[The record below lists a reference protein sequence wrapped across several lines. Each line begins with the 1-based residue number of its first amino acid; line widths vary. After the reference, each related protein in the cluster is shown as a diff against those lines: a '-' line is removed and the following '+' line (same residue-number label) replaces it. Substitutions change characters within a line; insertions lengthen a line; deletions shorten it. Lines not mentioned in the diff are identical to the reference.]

1 MSDKKT
7 HWPFGSFFLKLSD
20 EKNGTHEY
28 ENYLKECEEEKQ
40 LPEEELEF
48 HCSKD
53 PKKMT
58 MQESLEEVDRFLCW
72 NKMTPEERRAELEA
86 QKAAAR
92 ATEQATGDMSCA
104 MEPESAPDTPQGAVL
119 DEAVDAP
126 PDVDSVPGDVSGD
139 APESAADTVSDNVP
153 DATEGYV
160 PDTAEGDV
168 PERAGNTAPD
178 SVQDDDLDTIRET
191 APDAAKG
198 NAPDAIGALTAQEKE
213 AVDATAQGVIAP
225 EATVAE
231 TLMQQGAEP
240 TRQAA
245 ELEAEAEGTSSSQT
259 PETTALQEMCCAVQE
274 TEEVPE
280 VEVVPAEAI
289 VPLGRTG
296 ENTPAEKERWAY
308 ASELIGDAFQHWGN
322 GRVLLDMGTGR
333 GKNEFII
340 KKLVSWLVDEMLKNT
355 TIGRVLCLCPLNTLY
370 DEMLQR
376 RTEAAIAEVDGEPM
390 EIAMINDAFYK
401 NMLEVRTYQNIE
413 TKYRNDPAS
422 LKKYLEDFKYI
433 VADECHYFTDFS
445 SYGMNTYLSLE
456 VLQKAEADHVVIYMS
471 ATGKETY
478 KLLEET
484 SKTPEDRIY
493 KLPQD
498 YQHIKQ
504 KYFYSRENL
513 VRMLKS
519 LPEDE
524 KAVIFVS
531 SGEDLL
537 KMREI
542 FGDTAAY
549 YCSENNPKYGKMFNK
564 LTDCIKD
571 RELQKRYLFTTKAFG
586 IGTEIKD
593 RTVKHLYIDQWK
605 PTDII
610 QSTGRKRPLDVDDTC
625 TVYFR
630 DYDADWYYG
639 DLKKFKAI
647 VIEELKPAVAYLAG
661 AEAFEVFRNSGTPD
675 SINNKIRKCKIME
688 FDDAKGEYRVNP
700 LGVRQLKRELELLN
714 EMLETS
720 YKKVFAKYAPVLAE
734 ETVPYCFDSV
744 VDWINAHLNQ
754 PMLKEEMYES
764 IMALKMFKEY
774 KGRPMGQD
782 ALNHKLQI
790 YGVKII
796 SDKIRKRGEYYQ
808 KTFWELTR
816 I

>member
-1 MSDKKT
+1 MSDVKT
-7 HWPFGSFFLKLSD
+7 HWPFGGFFLKLSD

-28 ENYLKECEEEKQ
+28 EDYLKECEGEKQ
-40 LPEEELEF
+40 VPEEELEF
-48 HCSKD
+48 HYSKD

-58 MQESLEEVDRFLCW
+58 MQESLDEMGRFLRW

-86 QKAAAR
+86 QKAATR
-92 ATEQATGDMSCA
+92 ATEQAAGDIHCA
-104 MEPESAPDTPQGAVL
+104 MEPESAPDIQQGTVL
-119 DEAVDAP
+119 DEALDNP
-126 PDVDSVPGDVSGD
+126 PGVDSVLDDVSGD
-139 APESAADTVSDNVP
+139 APERVM
-153 DATEGYV
+153 
-160 PDTAEGDV
+160 
-168 PERAGNTAPD
+168 NTAPD
-178 SVQDDDLDTIRET
+178 SVPDDG
-191 APDAAKG
+191 PDITEEAVPEAAEG
-198 NAPDAIGALTAQEKE
+198 NVPDEIGALTAL
-213 AVDATAQGVIAP
+213 
-225 EATVAE
+225 E
-231 TLMQQGAEP
+231 TLMQQEVET

-245 ELEAEAEGTSSSQT
+245 EEA
-259 PETTALQEMCCAVQE
+259 P
-274 TEEVPE
+274 
-280 VEVVPAEAI
+280 EVVPAEAI
-289 VPLGRTG
+289 VPLGQIG
-296 ENTPAEKERWAY
+296 GDAPAEKEQWAY
-308 ASELIGDAFQHWGN
+308 ASGLIGDAFQHWEN

-340 KKLVSWLVDEMLKNT
+340 KRLVSWRIDEMLTNMI
-355 TIGRVLCLCPLNTLY
+355 IGRVLCLCPLKTLHA
-370 DEMLQR
+370 EMLQR
-376 RTEAAIAEVDGEPM
+376 RMEAANAESDGEPT
-390 EIAMINDAFYK
+390 EIAMTYDALYEF
-401 NMLEVRTYQNIE
+401 MLEVQTYQHIE

-422 LKKYLEDFKYI
+422 LEKYLARFKYI

-445 SYGMNTYLSLE
+445 SYGINTYLSLE

-471 ATGKETY
+471 ATGEETY

-484 SKTPEDRIY
+484 AKTPEDRIY
-493 KLPQD
+493 QLPQD
-498 YQHIKQ
+498 YRHIKQ

-513 VRMLKS
+513 VMMLKS

-537 KMREI
+537 KMKET

-549 YCSENNPKYGKMFNK
+549 YCSDNNPKYGKKFNE
-564 LTDCIKD
+564 LTECIKD
-571 RELQKRYLFTTKAFG
+571 RELQKRFLFTTKAFG

-610 QSTGRKRPLDVDDTC
+610 QSAGRKRPLDADDTC

-647 VIEELKPAVAYLAG
+647 VTEELKPAVAYLAG

-720 YKKVFAKYAPVLAE
+720 YKQVFAKYAPVLAE
-734 ETVPYCFDSV
+734 ETAPYCFDSEYLASSISKHSRRKISHKHLFLLFFCV
-744 VDWINAHLNQ
+744 YLCTCSIYTEYNFRRKLYQIRINSQNV
-754 PMLKEEMYES
+754 
-764 IMALKMFKEY
+764 F
-774 KGRPMGQD
+774 
-782 ALNHKLQI
+782 
-790 YGVKII
+790 
-796 SDKIRKRGEYYQ
+796 
-808 KTFWELTR
+808 
-816 I
+816 

>member
-7 HWPFGSFFLKLSD
+7 HWPFGGFFLKLSG

-28 ENYLKECEEEKQ
+28 EDYLKEREGEEQ
-40 LPEEELEF
+40 LPDEELEF

-58 MQESLEEVDRFLCW
+58 MQESQEEIGKFLRW
-72 NKMTPEERRAELEA
+72 NKMTPEA
-86 QKAAAR
+86 QKAATCD
-92 ATEQATGDMSCA
+92 TEQAAGDMPCA
-104 MEPESAPDTPQGAVL
+104 IEPESAPDTPQGAVL

-126 PDVDSVPGDVSGD
+126 SGVDSVPGDVSGD
-139 APESAADTVSDNVP
+139 APESAADTVLDNVP

-160 PDTAEGDV
+160 PD
-168 PERAGNTAPD
+168 
-178 SVQDDDLDTIRET
+178 
-191 APDAAKG
+191 
-198 NAPDAIGALTAQEKE
+198 AIGALKAPEKE
-213 AVDATAQGVIAP
+213 AVNATAQGVIAP
-225 EATVAE
+225 ETTTAE

-245 ELEAEAEGTSSSQT
+245 EPEAEAEGISSLQT
-259 PETTALQEMCCAVQE
+259 PKQPIELQEKGCTGQE
-274 TEEVPE
+274 AEEVPE
-280 VEVVPAEAI
+280 VEVVPAEVI
-289 VPLGRTG
+289 VPLVQIGG
-296 ENTPAEKERWAY
+296 NAPAEKERWAY
-308 ASELIGDAFQHWGN
+308 ASELIGDAFQHWEN

-340 KKLVSWLVDEMLKNT
+340 KKLVSWRVDEMLKKT
-355 TIGRVLCLCPLNTLY
+355 TIGRVLCLCPLNTLHA
-370 DEMLQR
+370 EMLQR

-390 EIAMINDAFYK
+390 EIAMTNDAFYE

-422 LKKYLEDFKYI
+422 LKKYLTGFKYI

-445 SYGMNTYLSLE
+445 SYEMNTYLSLE

-471 ATGKETY
+471 ATGEETY

-513 VRMLKS
+513 VMMLKC

-531 SGEDLL
+531 SGGDLL
-537 KMREI
+537 KMKEI

-564 LTDCIKD
+564 LTECVKD

-647 VIEELKPAVAYLAG
+647 VIEELRPAVAYLAG
-661 AEAFEVFRNSGTPD
+661 AEAFEVFRNSGKPD

-720 YKKVFAKYAPVLAE
+720 YKQVFAKYAPVLAE
-734 ETVPYCFDSV
+734 ETVPYRFDSV

-754 PMLKEEMYES
+754 PMLKEDMYES
-764 IMALKMFKEY
+764 IRALKVFKEY

-782 ALNHKLQI
+782 ALNRKLQI

-796 SDKIRKRGEYYQ
+796 TVREFKRNENRNKTLWKLIR
-808 KTFWELTR
+808 

>member
-7 HWPFGSFFLKLSD
+7 RWPFGGFFLKLSG

-28 ENYLKECEEEKQ
+28 EDYLKEREGEEQ

-58 MQESLEEVDRFLCW
+58 MQESLEEVDKFLHW

-86 QKAAAR
+86 QKAATR
-92 ATEQATGDMSCA
+92 ATEQAAGDMPCA
-104 MEPESAPDTPQGAVL
+104 IEPESAPDTPRDDVL

-126 PDVDSVPGDVSGD
+126 PGVDSVPGDLSGN
-139 APESAADTVSDNVP
+139 APESTANTVPDNVP

-160 PDTAEGDV
+160 P
-168 PERAGNTAPD
+168 ERVRDTAPD
-178 SVQDDDLDTIRET
+178 SVQDDSIDTIRET
-191 APDAAKG
+191 APDAAEG
-198 NAPDAIGALTAQEKE
+198 NAPDAIEALTAQEKE

-225 EATVAE
+225 EVTATE
-231 TLMQQGAEP
+231 TLIQQGAKP
-240 TRQAA
+240 TRQ
-245 ELEAEAEGTSSSQT
+245 ETEAEGTSSPQT
-259 PETTALQEMCCAVQE
+259 PKPAELQEKCCAVQE
-274 TEEVPE
+274 AEEAPE

-289 VPLGRTG
+289 VPLGQIG
-296 ENTPAEKERWAY
+296 ENTPAEKEQWVY

-340 KKLVSWLVDEMLKNT
+340 KRLVSWRVDEILKNT

-370 DEMLQR
+370 DEMLHR
-376 RTEAAIAEVDGEPM
+376 RTEAAIAEADGEPT
-390 EIAMINDAFYK
+390 EIAMTYDAFYE
-401 NMLEVRTYQNIE
+401 NMLEVQTYQYIE

-422 LKKYLEDFKYI
+422 LKKYLAGFKYI

-471 ATGKETY
+471 ATGEESY

-484 SKTPEDRIY
+484 AKTPEDRIY
-493 KLPQD
+493 KLPQN

-513 VRMLKS
+513 VMMLKS

-564 LTDCIKD
+564 LTECVKD

-610 QSTGRKRPLDVDDTC
+610 QSTGRKRPLDVDDPC

-661 AEAFEVFRNSGTPD
+661 AEAFEGFRNSGTPD

-720 YKKVFAKYAPVLAE
+720 YKQVFAKYVPVLAE

-764 IMALKMFKEY
+764 IMALKVFKEY

-782 ALNHKLQI
+782 ALNRKLQI
-790 YGVKII
+790 YGVEII

>member
-1 MSDKKT
+1 MGMDRKRPCSDCRA
-7 HWPFGSFFLKLSD
+7 
-20 EKNGTHEY
+20 GTD
-28 ENYLKECEEEKQ
+28 K
-40 LPEEELEF
+40 
-48 HCSKD
+48 
-53 PKKMT
+53 
-58 MQESLEEVDRFLCW
+58 
-72 NKMTPEERRAELEA
+72 RAE
-86 QKAAAR
+86 
-92 ATEQATGDMSCA
+92 
-104 MEPESAPDTPQGAVL
+104 P
-119 DEAVDAP
+119 
-126 PDVDSVPGDVSGD
+126 
-139 APESAADTVSDNVP
+139 
-153 DATEGYV
+153 
-160 PDTAEGDV
+160 
-168 PERAGNTAPD
+168 
-178 SVQDDDLDTIRET
+178 
-191 APDAAKG
+191 
-198 NAPDAIGALTAQEKE
+198 
-213 AVDATAQGVIAP
+213 
-225 EATVAE
+225 
-231 TLMQQGAEP
+231 EP
-240 TRQAA
+240 TRQSA
-245 ELEAEAEGTSSSQT
+245 EPEAEAEGISSLQT
-259 PETTALQEMCCAVQE
+259 PKQPIELQEKGCTGQE
-274 TEEVPE
+274 AEEVPE

-289 VPLGRTG
+289 VPLGQT
-296 ENTPAEKERWAY
+296 EEDAPAEKERWAY

-340 KKLVSWLVDEMLKNT
+340 KKLVSWRVDEMLKKT
-355 TIGRVLCLCPLNTLY
+355 TIGRVLCLCPLNTLHA
-370 DEMLQR
+370 EMLQR
-376 RTEAAIAEVDGEPM
+376 RTEAAIAEVDGEPT
-390 EIAMINDAFYK
+390 EIAMTNDAFYE

-422 LKKYLEDFKYI
+422 LKKYLTGFKYI

-471 ATGKETY
+471 ATGEETY

-513 VRMLKS
+513 VMMLKC

-531 SGEDLL
+531 SGGDLL
-537 KMREI
+537 KMKEI

-564 LTDCIKD
+564 LTECVKD

-647 VIEELKPAVAYLAG
+647 VIEELRPAVAYLAG
-661 AEAFEVFRNSGTPD
+661 AEAFEVFRNSGKPD

-720 YKKVFAKYAPVLAE
+720 YKQVFAKYAPVLAE
-734 ETVPYCFDSV
+734 ETVPYRFDSV

-754 PMLKEEMYES
+754 PMLKEDMYES
-764 IMALKMFKEY
+764 IRALKVFKEY

-782 ALNHKLQI
+782 ALNRKLQI

-796 SDKIRKRGEYYQ
+796 TVREFKRNENRNKTLWKLIR
-808 KTFWELTR
+808 

>member
-1 MSDKKT
+1 MKT
-7 HWPFGSFFLKLSD
+7 HWPFGGFFLKLSD
-20 EKNGTHEY
+20 EKNGTYEY
-28 ENYLKECEEEKQ
+28 EDYLKECEEEKQ

-58 MQESLEEVDRFLCW
+58 MQESQEEIGKFLRW

-86 QKAAAR
+86 QKAATCD
-92 ATEQATGDMSCA
+92 TEQAAGDMPCVI
-104 MEPESAPDTPQGAVL
+104 EPESAPDTPQGAVL

-126 PDVDSVPGDVSGD
+126 PGVDSVPGDVSGD
-139 APESAADTVSDNVP
+139 APESAADTVLDNVP

-160 PDTAEGDV
+160 PD
-168 PERAGNTAPD
+168 
-178 SVQDDDLDTIRET
+178 
-191 APDAAKG
+191 
-198 NAPDAIGALTAQEKE
+198 AIGALKAPEKE
-213 AVDATAQGVIAP
+213 AVNATAQGVIAP
-225 EATVAE
+225 ETTTAE

-245 ELEAEAEGTSSSQT
+245 EPESEAEGISSPQT
-259 PETTALQEMCCAVQE
+259 PEPTELQEGCCAVQGA
-274 TEEVPE
+274 EEAPE

-289 VPLGRTG
+289 VPLVKIGG
-296 ENTPAEKERWAY
+296 DAPAEKERWAY

-333 GKNEFII
+333 GKNGFII
-340 KKLVSWLVDEMLKNT
+340 KKLVSWLVDEMLKKMA
-355 TIGRVLCLCPLNTLY
+355 IVGRVLYLCPLNTLHA
-370 DEMLQR
+370 EMLQR
-376 RTEAAIAEVDGEPM
+376 RTEAAIAEVDGEPA
-390 EIAMINDAFYK
+390 EIAMTCDAFYE

-422 LKKYLEDFKYI
+422 LKKYLAGFKYI

-471 ATGKETY
+471 ATGEETY

-513 VRMLKS
+513 VMMLKS

-537 KMREI
+537 KMKEI

-610 QSTGRKRPLDVDDTC
+610 QSTGRKRSLDVDDTC

-720 YKKVFAKYAPVLAE
+720 YKQVFTKYAPVLAE

-764 IMALKMFKEY
+764 IMALKVFKEY

-782 ALNHKLQI
+782 ALNCKLQI

-796 SDKIRKRGEYYQ
+796 SDKMRKRGEYYQ
-808 KTFWELTR
+808 KTFWKLTR

>member
-1 MSDKKT
+1 MKT
-7 HWPFGSFFLKLSD
+7 HWPFGGFFLKLFD
-20 EKNGTHEY
+20 EKNGTHGY
-28 ENYLKECEEEKQ
+28 EDYLKEREGEEQ

-58 MQESLEEVDRFLCW
+58 MQESMEEMDRFLRW
-72 NKMTPEERRAELEA
+72 NKMTPEERRAEREVQKEA
-86 QKAAAR
+86 TR
-92 ATEQATGDMSCA
+92 ATEQAAGDMPCA
-104 MEPESAPDTPQGAVL
+104 MEPESAPDTPQDAVL
-119 DEAVDAP
+119 DEALDTP
-126 PDVDSVPGDVSGD
+126 PGDVSGD
-139 APESAADTVSDNVP
+139 APESAADTVPDNVP

-160 PDTAEGDV
+160 PERVRDTV
-168 PERAGNTAPD
+168 PD
-178 SVQDDDLDTIRET
+178 SEQDDDLDTIG
-191 APDAAKG
+191 DAVPEAAEG
-198 NAPDAIGALTAQEKE
+198 NAPDAIGALTAPEKE
-213 AVDATAQGVIAP
+213 AVDATAQGVIAL
-225 EATVAE
+225 ETTAAE
-231 TLMQQGAEP
+231 TLMQQGVEP
-240 TRQAA
+240 TRQ
-245 ELEAEAEGTSSSQT
+245 EAEAEGTSSPQT
-259 PETTALQEMCCAVQE
+259 PEPAEPQEGCCTGQE
-274 TEEVPE
+274 AEEVPE

-289 VPLGRTG
+289 VPLVQIR
-296 ENTPAEKERWAY
+296 EDAPAEKERWAY

-340 KKLVSWLVDEMLKNT
+340 KRLVSWRVDEMLKNT

-370 DEMLQR
+370 DEMLHR
-376 RTEAAIAEVDGEPM
+376 RTEAAIAEADGEPT
-390 EIAMINDAFYK
+390 EIAMTYDAFYE
-401 NMLEVRTYQNIE
+401 NMLELRTYQNIE

-422 LKKYLEDFKYI
+422 LKKYLAGFKYI

-456 VLQKAEADHVVIYMS
+456 VLQKAEVDHVVIYMS
-471 ATGKETY
+471 ATGEETY

-484 SKTPEDRIY
+484 AKTPEDRIY
-493 KLPQD
+493 KLPQN

-513 VRMLKS
+513 VMMLKS

-537 KMREI
+537 KMKGI

-564 LTDCIKD
+564 LTDCVKD

-610 QSTGRKRPLDVDDTC
+610 QSTGRKRPLDIDDTC

-639 DLKKFKAI
+639 DLKKFKVI

-661 AEAFEVFRNSGTPD
+661 AKAFEAFRNSGKPD

-714 EMLETS
+714 EMLKTS
-720 YKKVFAKYAPVLAE
+720 YKKVFAKYAPVLAK

-754 PMLKEEMYES
+754 QMLKEEMYES
-764 IMALKMFKEY
+764 IMALKVFKEY

-782 ALNHKLQI
+782 ALNRKLQI
-790 YGVKII
+790 YGVEII
-796 SDKIRKRGEYYQ
+796 TVREFKRNENRN
-808 KTFWELTR
+808 KTFWKMIR

>member
-1 MSDKKT
+1 MKT
-7 HWPFGSFFLKLSD
+7 KMPFDGFYLKLLD
-20 EKNGTHEY
+20 EQNGTHEY
-28 ENYLKECEEEKQ
+28 EEYLRNCKENPLTEEEQ
-40 LPEEELEF
+40 WEW
-48 HCSKD
+48 
-53 PKKMT
+53 T
-58 MQESLEEVDRFLCW
+58 ESARAAI
-72 NKMTPEERRAELEA
+72 AELERINA
-86 QKAAAR
+86 
-92 ATEQATGDMSCA
+92 
-104 MEPESAPDTPQGAVL
+104 EP
-119 DEAVDAP
+119 
-126 PDVDSVPGDVSGD
+126 
-139 APESAADTVSDNVP
+139 
-153 DATEGYV
+153 
-160 PDTAEGDV
+160 
-168 PERAGNTAPD
+168 
-178 SVQDDDLDTIRET
+178 
-191 APDAAKG
+191 
-198 NAPDAIGALTAQEKE
+198 
-213 AVDATAQGVIAP
+213 
-225 EATVAE
+225 
-231 TLMQQGAEP
+231 EP
-240 TRQAA
+240 TRQSA
-245 ELEAEAEGTSSSQT
+245 EPEAEAEGISSLQT
-259 PETTALQEMCCAVQE
+259 PKQPIELQEKGCTGQE
-274 TEEVPE
+274 AEEVPE
-280 VEVVPAEAI
+280 VEVVPAEVI
-289 VPLGRTG
+289 VPLVQIGG
-296 ENTPAEKERWAY
+296 NAPAEKERWAY
-308 ASELIGDAFQHWGN
+308 ASELIGDAFQHWEN

-340 KKLVSWLVDEMLKNT
+340 KKLVSWRVDEMLKKT
-355 TIGRVLCLCPLNTLY
+355 TIGRVLCLCPLNTLHA
-370 DEMLQR
+370 EMLQR

-390 EIAMINDAFYK
+390 EIAMTNDAFYE

-422 LKKYLEDFKYI
+422 LKKYLTGFKYI

-456 VLQKAEADHVVIYMS
+456 VLKKAEADHVVIYMS
-471 ATGKETY
+471 ATGEETY

-513 VRMLKS
+513 VMMLKC

-537 KMREI
+537 KMKEI
-542 FGDTAAY
+542 FGNTAAY

-564 LTDCIKD
+564 LTECVKD

-647 VIEELKPAVAYLAG
+647 VKGELKPAVAYLAG

-720 YKKVFAKYAPVLAE
+720 YKQVFAKYAPVLAE
-734 ETVPYCFDSV
+734 KTVPYCFDSV

-754 PMLKEEMYES
+754 PMLKEDMYES
-764 IMALKMFKEY
+764 IMALKVFKEY

-782 ALNHKLQI
+782 ALNRKLQI

-796 SDKIRKRGEYYQ
+796 TVREFKRNENRNKTLWKLIR
-808 KTFWELTR
+808 

>member
-1 MSDKKT
+1 MKT
-7 HWPFGSFFLKLSD
+7 HWPFGGFFLKLSD
-20 EKNGTHEY
+20 KKNGTHEY
-28 ENYLKECEEEKQ
+28 EDYLKECEEEKQ

-58 MQESLEEVDRFLCW
+58 MQESQEEIGKFLRW

-86 QKAAAR
+86 QKAATCD
-92 ATEQATGDMSCA
+92 TEQAAGDMPCA
-104 MEPESAPDTPQGAVL
+104 IEPESAPDTPQGAVL

-126 PDVDSVPGDVSGD
+126 PGVDSVPGDVSGD
-139 APESAADTVSDNVP
+139 APESAADTVLDNVP

-160 PDTAEGDV
+160 PD
-168 PERAGNTAPD
+168 
-178 SVQDDDLDTIRET
+178 
-191 APDAAKG
+191 
-198 NAPDAIGALTAQEKE
+198 AIGALKAPEKE
-213 AVDATAQGVIAP
+213 AVNATAQGVIAP
-225 EATVAE
+225 EATTAE

-245 ELEAEAEGTSSSQT
+245 EPEAEAEGISSPQK
-259 PETTALQEMCCAVQE
+259 PEPTELQEMCCTVQE
-274 TEEVPE
+274 AEEVPE

-289 VPLGRTG
+289 VPLVQIGG
-296 ENTPAEKERWAY
+296 DAPAEKERWAY

-340 KKLVSWLVDEMLKNT
+340 KKLVSWRVDEMLKKT
-355 TIGRVLCLCPLNTLY
+355 TIGRVLCLCPLNTLHA
-370 DEMLQR
+370 EMLQR

-390 EIAMINDAFYK
+390 EIAMTNDAFYE

-422 LKKYLEDFKYI
+422 LKKYLTGFKYI

-445 SYGMNTYLSLE
+445 SYGINTYLSLE

-471 ATGKETY
+471 ATGEETY

-513 VRMLKS
+513 VMMLKS
-519 LPEDE
+519 LQEDE

-537 KMREI
+537 KMKEI

-610 QSTGRKRPLDVDDTC
+610 QSTGRKRSLDVDDTC

-720 YKKVFAKYAPVLAE
+720 YKQVFTKYAPVLAE

-764 IMALKMFKEY
+764 IMALKVFKEY

-782 ALNHKLQI
+782 ALNCKLQI

-796 SDKIRKRGEYYQ
+796 SDKMRKRGEYYQ
-808 KTFWELTR
+808 KTFWKLTR

>member
-1 MSDKKT
+1 MKT
-7 HWPFGSFFLKLSD
+7 AIEKPVTPGGVFDHLMVPQGD
-20 EKNGTHEY
+20 E
-28 ENYLKECEEEKQ
+28 
-40 LPEEELEF
+40 PEF
-48 HCSKD
+48 HPSKD
-53 PKKMT
+53 PKTMT
-58 MQESLEEVDRFLCW
+58 VQESLEEVDRFLCW
-72 NKMTPEERRAELEA
+72 NRMTPEEKRAEQEA
-86 QKAAAR
+86 QRAASH
-92 ATEQATGDMSCA
+92 ATEHAAGDIPCTMR
-104 MEPESAPDTPQGAVL
+104 PERVPDTPQDTVWEDLTDAPQDVVRADVL
-119 DEAVDAP
+119 DTSMGGMLEAVP
-126 PDVDSVPGDVSGD
+126 SNG
-139 APESAADTVSDNVP
+139 APERAADTMPDDVP
-153 DATEGYV
+153 DATEGNVPGREADTV
-160 PDTAEGDV
+160 PDG
-168 PERAGNTAPD
+168 PP
-178 SVQDDDLDTIRET
+178 DDLPDTVEGNM
-191 APDAAKG
+191 PDAV
-198 NAPDAIGALTAQEKE
+198 GALTAQEKAGNE
-213 AVDATAQGVIAP
+213 TIQG
-225 EATVAE
+225 
-231 TLMQQGAEP
+231 
-240 TRQAA
+240 
-245 ELEAEAEGTSSSQT
+245 
-259 PETTALQEMCCAVQE
+259 
-274 TEEVPE
+274 VPE
-280 VEVVPAEAI
+280 VEGAAPEAI
-289 VPLGRTG
+289 VPLGQIG
-296 ENTPAEKERWAY
+296 VDVPAEKERWAY

-322 GRVLLDMGTGR
+322 ERVLLDMGTGR

-422 LKKYLEDFKYI
+422 LKKYLAEFKYI

-471 ATGKETY
+471 ATGEETY

-537 KMREI
+537 KMKEI

-564 LTDCIKD
+564 LTECVKD

-639 DLKKFKAI
+639 DLKKFMAI
-647 VIEELKPAVAYLAG
+647 VTEELKPAVAYLAG
-661 AEAFEVFRNSGTPD
+661 AEAFEAFRNSGTPD

-720 YKKVFAKYAPVLAE
+720 YKQVFAKYAPVLAE

-764 IMALKMFKEY
+764 IMALKVFKEY

-782 ALNHKLQI
+782 VLNRKLQI

-796 SDKIRKRGEYYQ
+796 TVREFKRNENRN
-808 KTFWELTR
+808 KTFWKMIR

>member
-1 MSDKKT
+1 MKT
-7 HWPFGSFFLKLSD
+7 KLPFDGFYLKLLD
-20 EKNGTHEY
+20 EQNGTHEY
-28 ENYLKECEEEKQ
+28 EEYLRNCKEKPLTEEEQ
-40 LPEEELEF
+40 WEW
-48 HCSKD
+48 
-53 PKKMT
+53 T
-58 MQESLEEVDRFLCW
+58 ESARAAI
-72 NKMTPEERRAELEA
+72 AELERINA
-86 QKAAAR
+86 
-92 ATEQATGDMSCA
+92 
-104 MEPESAPDTPQGAVL
+104 EP
-119 DEAVDAP
+119 
-126 PDVDSVPGDVSGD
+126 
-139 APESAADTVSDNVP
+139 
-153 DATEGYV
+153 
-160 PDTAEGDV
+160 
-168 PERAGNTAPD
+168 
-178 SVQDDDLDTIRET
+178 
-191 APDAAKG
+191 
-198 NAPDAIGALTAQEKE
+198 
-213 AVDATAQGVIAP
+213 
-225 EATVAE
+225 
-231 TLMQQGAEP
+231 EP
-240 TRQAA
+240 TRQSA
-245 ELEAEAEGTSSSQT
+245 EPEAEAEGISSLQT
-259 PETTALQEMCCAVQE
+259 PKQPIELQEKGCTGQE
-274 TEEVPE
+274 AEEVPE

-289 VPLGRTG
+289 VPLGQT
-296 ENTPAEKERWAY
+296 EEDAPAEKERWAY

-340 KKLVSWLVDEMLKNT
+340 KKLVSWRVDEMLKKT
-355 TIGRVLCLCPLNTLY
+355 TIGRVLCLCPLNTLHA
-370 DEMLQR
+370 EMLQR
-376 RTEAAIAEVDGEPM
+376 RTEAAIAEVDGEPT
-390 EIAMINDAFYK
+390 EIAMTNDAFYE

-422 LKKYLEDFKYI
+422 LKKYLTGFKYI

-471 ATGKETY
+471 ATGEETY

-513 VRMLKS
+513 VMMLKC

-531 SGEDLL
+531 SGGDLL
-537 KMREI
+537 KMKEI

-564 LTDCIKD
+564 LTECVKD

-647 VIEELKPAVAYLAG
+647 VIEELRPAVAYLAG
-661 AEAFEVFRNSGTPD
+661 AEAFEVFRNSGKPD

-720 YKKVFAKYAPVLAE
+720 YKQVFAKYAPALAE
-734 ETVPYCFDSV
+734 ETVPYRFDSV

-754 PMLKEEMYES
+754 PMLKEDMYES
-764 IMALKMFKEY
+764 IRALKVFKEY

-782 ALNHKLQI
+782 ALNRKLQI

-796 SDKIRKRGEYYQ
+796 TVREFKRNENRNKTLWKLIR
-808 KTFWELTR
+808 

>member
-1 MSDKKT
+1 MSDEKT
-7 HWPFGSFFLKLSD
+7 RWPFGGFFLKLSD
-20 EKNGTHEY
+20 EQNGTHEY
-28 ENYLKECEEEKQ
+28 EDYLKECEGEKQ
-40 LPEEELEF
+40 MPEEELEF
-48 HCSKD
+48 HYSKD

-58 MQESLEEVDRFLCW
+58 MQESLDEMGRFLRW
-72 NKMTPEERRAELEA
+72 NRMSPEERRAELEA
-86 QKAAAR
+86 QKAATR
-92 ATEQATGDMSCA
+92 ATEQAARDMPCT
-104 MEPESAPDTPQGAVL
+104 MEPESAPDIPQGTVL
-119 DEAVDAP
+119 DEVLDNP
-126 PDVDSVPGDVSGD
+126 PGVDSVLDGVSGD
-139 APESAADTVSDNVP
+139 APEKAMD
-153 DATEGYV
+153 
-160 PDTAEGDV
+160 
-168 PERAGNTAPD
+168 TAPD
-178 SVQDDDLDTIRET
+178 SVPGDGPDTTEE
-191 APDAAKG
+191 AVPEAAEG
-198 NAPDAIGALTAQEKE
+198 NVPDAIGTLTAL
-213 AVDATAQGVIAP
+213 
-225 EATVAE
+225 E
-231 TLMQQGAEP
+231 TLMQQEAET

-245 ELEAEAEGTSSSQT
+245 EKTL
-259 PETTALQEMCCAVQE
+259 
-274 TEEVPE
+274 
-280 VEVVPAEAI
+280 EVVPAEAI
-289 VPLGRTG
+289 VPLGQIG
-296 ENTPAEKERWAY
+296 GDAPAEKEQWPY
-308 ASELIGDAFQHWGN
+308 ASELIGDAFQHWEN

-537 KMREI
+537 KMKET

-549 YCSENNPKYGKMFNK
+549 YCSDNNPKYGKKFNE
-564 LTDCIKD
+564 LTECIKD
-571 RELQKRYLFTTKAFG
+571 RELQKRFLFTTKAFG

-610 QSTGRKRPLDVDDTC
+610 QSAGRKRPLDADDTC

-639 DLKKFKAI
+639 DLKKFKTI
-647 VIEELKPAVAYLAG
+647 VTEELKPAVAYLAG

-675 SINNKIRKCKIME
+675 SINKKIRKCRIME
-688 FDDAKGEYRVNP
+688 FDDAKGEYRVNL

-720 YKKVFAKYAPVLAE
+720 YKQVFAKSAPVLAE

-744 VDWINAHLNQ
+744 ADWIDAHLNQ
-754 PMLKEEMYES
+754 PMLKEDMYES
-764 IMALKMFKEY
+764 IMALKVFKEY

-782 ALNHKLQI
+782 ILNRKLQI

-796 SDKIRKRGEYYQ
+796 TVREFKRNENRNR
-808 KTFWELTR
+808 TFWKLIR

>member
-1 MSDKKT
+1 MKT
-7 HWPFGSFFLKLSD
+7 HWPFGGFFLKLSD

-28 ENYLKECEEEKQ
+28 EDYLKECEEEKQ

-58 MQESLEEVDRFLCW
+58 MQESQEEIGKFLRW

-86 QKAAAR
+86 QKAATCD
-92 ATEQATGDMSCA
+92 TEQAAGDMPCVI
-104 MEPESAPDTPQGAVL
+104 EPESAPDTPQGAVL

-126 PDVDSVPGDVSGD
+126 PGVDSVPGDVSGD
-139 APESAADTVSDNVP
+139 APESAADTVLDNVP

-160 PDTAEGDV
+160 PD
-168 PERAGNTAPD
+168 
-178 SVQDDDLDTIRET
+178 
-191 APDAAKG
+191 
-198 NAPDAIGALTAQEKE
+198 AIGALKAPEKE
-213 AVDATAQGVIAP
+213 AVNATAQGVIAP
-225 EATVAE
+225 ETTTAE

-245 ELEAEAEGTSSSQT
+245 EPESEAEGISSPQT
-259 PETTALQEMCCAVQE
+259 PEPTELQEGCCAVQGA
-274 TEEVPE
+274 EEAPE

-289 VPLGRTG
+289 VPLVKIGG
-296 ENTPAEKERWAY
+296 DAPAEKERWAY

-340 KKLVSWLVDEMLKNT
+340 KKLVSWLVDEMLKKMA
-355 TIGRVLCLCPLNTLY
+355 IVGRVLYLCPLNTLY

-376 RTEAAIAEVDGEPM
+376 RTEAAIAEVDGEPA
-390 EIAMINDAFYK
+390 EIAMTCDAFYE

-422 LKKYLEDFKYI
+422 LKKYLAGFKYI

-471 ATGKETY
+471 ATGEETY

-513 VRMLKS
+513 VMMLKS

-537 KMREI
+537 KMKEI

-610 QSTGRKRPLDVDDTC
+610 QSTGRKRSLDVDDTC

-720 YKKVFAKYAPVLAE
+720 YKQVFTKYAPVLAE

-764 IMALKMFKEY
+764 IMALKVFKEY

-782 ALNHKLQI
+782 ALNCKLQI

-796 SDKIRKRGEYYQ
+796 SDKMRKRGEYYQ
-808 KTFWELTR
+808 KTFWKLTR

>member
-1 MSDKKT
+1 METKM
-7 HWPFGSFFLKLSD
+7 PFDGFFLKILD
-20 EKNGTHEY
+20 EQNGTHEY
-28 ENYLKECEEEKQ
+28 EEYLRNCKENPLTEEEQ
-40 LPEEELEF
+40 REW
-48 HCSKD
+48 
-53 PKKMT
+53 T
-58 MQESLEEVDRFLCW
+58 ESARAAI
-72 NKMTPEERRAELEA
+72 AELERINA
-86 QKAAAR
+86 
-92 ATEQATGDMSCA
+92 
-104 MEPESAPDTPQGAVL
+104 EP
-119 DEAVDAP
+119 
-126 PDVDSVPGDVSGD
+126 
-139 APESAADTVSDNVP
+139 
-153 DATEGYV
+153 
-160 PDTAEGDV
+160 
-168 PERAGNTAPD
+168 
-178 SVQDDDLDTIRET
+178 
-191 APDAAKG
+191 
-198 NAPDAIGALTAQEKE
+198 
-213 AVDATAQGVIAP
+213 
-225 EATVAE
+225 
-231 TLMQQGAEP
+231 EP
-240 TRQAA
+240 TRQSA
-245 ELEAEAEGTSSSQT
+245 EPEAEAEGISSPQT
-259 PETTALQEMCCAVQE
+259 PEPTELQEGCCAVQE
-274 TEEVPE
+274 AEEAPE

-289 VPLGRTG
+289 VPLVKIGG
-296 ENTPAEKERWAY
+296 DAPAEKERWAY

-340 KKLVSWLVDEMLKNT
+340 KKLVSWRVDEMLKNT
-355 TIGRVLCLCPLNTLY
+355 TIGRVLCLCPLNTLHA
-370 DEMLQR
+370 EMLQR
-376 RTEAAIAEVDGEPM
+376 RTEAAIAEADDEPT
-390 EIAMINDAFYK
+390 EIAMTYDAFYE

-471 ATGKETY
+471 ATGEETY

-513 VRMLKS
+513 VMMLKC

-531 SGEDLL
+531 SGGDLL
-537 KMREI
+537 KMKEI

-647 VIEELKPAVAYLAG
+647 VIEELQPAVAYLAG
-661 AEAFEVFRNSGTPD
+661 PEAFEVFRNSGTPD

-720 YKKVFAKYAPVLAE
+720 YKKVFAKYAPALAE

-754 PMLKEEMYES
+754 PMLKEDMYES
-764 IMALKMFKEY
+764 IMALKVFKEY

-782 ALNHKLQI
+782 ALNCKLQI

-796 SDKIRKRGEYYQ
+796 SDKMRKRGEYYQ

>member
-1 MSDKKT
+1 MKT
-7 HWPFGSFFLKLSD
+7 HWPFGGFFLKLSD

-28 ENYLKECEEEKQ
+28 EDYLKECEEEKQ

-58 MQESLEEVDRFLCW
+58 MQESQEEIGKFLRW

-86 QKAAAR
+86 QKAATCD
-92 ATEQATGDMSCA
+92 TEQAAGDMPCVI
-104 MEPESAPDTPQGAVL
+104 EPESAPDTPQGAVL

-126 PDVDSVPGDVSGD
+126 PGVDSVPGDVSGD
-139 APESAADTVSDNVP
+139 APESAADTVLDNVP

-160 PDTAEGDV
+160 PD
-168 PERAGNTAPD
+168 
-178 SVQDDDLDTIRET
+178 
-191 APDAAKG
+191 
-198 NAPDAIGALTAQEKE
+198 AIGALKAPEKE
-213 AVDATAQGVIAP
+213 AVNATAQGVIAP
-225 EATVAE
+225 ETTTAE

-245 ELEAEAEGTSSSQT
+245 EPESEAEGISSPQT
-259 PETTALQEMCCAVQE
+259 PEPTELQEGCCAVQGA
-274 TEEVPE
+274 EEAPE

-289 VPLGRTG
+289 VPLVKIGG
-296 ENTPAEKERWAY
+296 DAPAEKERWAY

-340 KKLVSWLVDEMLKNT
+340 KKLVSWLVDEMLKKMA
-355 TIGRVLCLCPLNTLY
+355 IVGRVLYLCPLNTLHA
-370 DEMLQR
+370 EMLQR
-376 RTEAAIAEVDGEPM
+376 RTEAAIAEVDGEPA
-390 EIAMINDAFYK
+390 EIAMTCDAFYE

-422 LKKYLEDFKYI
+422 LKKYLAGFKYI

-471 ATGKETY
+471 ATGEETY

-513 VRMLKS
+513 VMMLKS

-537 KMREI
+537 KMKEI

-610 QSTGRKRPLDVDDTC
+610 QSTGRKRSLDVDDTC

-720 YKKVFAKYAPVLAE
+720 YKQVFTKYAPVLAE
-734 ETVPYCFDSV
+734 ETVSYCFDSV

-764 IMALKMFKEY
+764 IMALKVFKEY

-782 ALNHKLQI
+782 ALNCKLQI

-796 SDKIRKRGEYYQ
+796 SDKMRKRGEYYQ
-808 KTFWELTR
+808 KTFWKLTR

>member
-1 MSDKKT
+1 MKT
-7 HWPFGSFFLKLSD
+7 AIEKPVTPGGVFDHLMVPQGD
-20 EKNGTHEY
+20 E
-28 ENYLKECEEEKQ
+28 
-40 LPEEELEF
+40 PEF
-48 HCSKD
+48 HPSKD
-53 PKKMT
+53 PKTMT
-58 MQESLEEVDRFLCW
+58 VQESLEEVDRFLCW
-72 NKMTPEERRAELEA
+72 NRMTPEEKRAEQEA
-86 QKAAAR
+86 QRAASH
-92 ATEQATGDMSCA
+92 ATEQAAGDIPCTMR
-104 MEPESAPDTPQGAVL
+104 PERVPDTPQDTVWEDLTDAPQDVVRADVL
-119 DEAVDAP
+119 DTSMGGMLEAVP
-126 PDVDSVPGDVSGD
+126 SNG
-139 APESAADTVSDNVP
+139 APERAADTMPDDVP
-153 DATEGYV
+153 DATEVNVPGREADTV
-160 PDTAEGDV
+160 PDG
-168 PERAGNTAPD
+168 PP
-178 SVQDDDLDTIRET
+178 DDLPDTVEGNM
-191 APDAAKG
+191 PDVV
-198 NAPDAIGALTAQEKE
+198 GALTAQEKAGNE
-213 AVDATAQGVIAP
+213 TVQG
-225 EATVAE
+225 
-231 TLMQQGAEP
+231 
-240 TRQAA
+240 
-245 ELEAEAEGTSSSQT
+245 
-259 PETTALQEMCCAVQE
+259 
-274 TEEVPE
+274 VPE
-280 VEVVPAEAI
+280 VEVVPPEAI
-289 VPLGRTG
+289 VPLGQIG
-296 ENTPAEKERWAY
+296 EDVPAAEERWAY

-422 LKKYLEDFKYI
+422 LKKYLAEFKYI

-471 ATGKETY
+471 ATGEETY

-537 KMREI
+537 KMKEI

-564 LTDCIKD
+564 LTECVKD

-639 DLKKFKAI
+639 DLKKFMAI
-647 VIEELKPAVAYLAG
+647 VTEELKPAVAYLAG
-661 AEAFEVFRNSGTPD
+661 AEAFEAFRNSGTPD

-720 YKKVFAKYAPVLAE
+720 YKQVFAKYAPVLAE

-764 IMALKMFKEY
+764 IMALKVFKEY

-782 ALNHKLQI
+782 VLNRKLQI

-796 SDKIRKRGEYYQ
+796 TVREFKRNEKRN
-808 KTFWELTR
+808 KTFWKMIR

>member
-7 HWPFGSFFLKLSD
+7 HWPFGGFFLKLSD

-28 ENYLKECEEEKQ
+28 EEYLRNCKENPLTEEEQ
-40 LPEEELEF
+40 REWTEGA
-48 HCSKD
+48 
-53 PKKMT
+53 
-58 MQESLEEVDRFLCW
+58 RAAI
-72 NKMTPEERRAELEA
+72 AELEQLNA
-86 QKAAAR
+86 
-92 ATEQATGDMSCA
+92 
-104 MEPESAPDTPQGAVL
+104 EP
-119 DEAVDAP
+119 
-126 PDVDSVPGDVSGD
+126 
-139 APESAADTVSDNVP
+139 
-153 DATEGYV
+153 
-160 PDTAEGDV
+160 
-168 PERAGNTAPD
+168 
-178 SVQDDDLDTIRET
+178 
-191 APDAAKG
+191 
-198 NAPDAIGALTAQEKE
+198 
-213 AVDATAQGVIAP
+213 
-225 EATVAE
+225 
-231 TLMQQGAEP
+231 EP

-245 ELEAEAEGTSSSQT
+245 EPEAEAEGISSLQT
-259 PETTALQEMCCAVQE
+259 PEPAELQEGCCAVQE
-274 TEEVPE
+274 AEEVPE

-289 VPLGRTG
+289 VPLVQTG
-296 ENTPAEKERWAY
+296 GNAPAEKERWAY

-340 KKLVSWLVDEMLKNT
+340 KKLVSWRVDEMLKKT
-355 TIGRVLCLCPLNTLY
+355 TIGRVLCLCPLNTLHA
-370 DEMLQR
+370 EMLQR

-390 EIAMINDAFYK
+390 EIAMTNDAFYE

-422 LKKYLEDFKYI
+422 LKKYLTGFKYI

-471 ATGKETY
+471 ATGEETY

-513 VRMLKS
+513 VMMLKC

-537 KMREI
+537 KMKEI

-564 LTDCIKD
+564 LTECVKD

-647 VIEELKPAVAYLAG
+647 VTEELKPAVAYLAG
-661 AEAFEVFRNSGTPD
+661 AEAFEVFRNSGKPD

-720 YKKVFAKYAPVLAE
+720 YKQVFAKYAPVLAE

-754 PMLKEEMYES
+754 PMLKEDMYES
-764 IMALKMFKEY
+764 IRALKVFKEY

-782 ALNHKLQI
+782 ALNRKLQI

-796 SDKIRKRGEYYQ
+796 TVREFKRNENRNKTLWKLIR
-808 KTFWELTR
+808 

>member
-1 MSDKKT
+1 MKM
-7 HWPFGSFFLKLSD
+7 PFDGFYLKLLD
-20 EKNGTHEY
+20 EQNGTHEY
-28 ENYLKECEEEKQ
+28 EEYLRNCKENPLTEEEQ
-40 LPEEELEF
+40 REW
-48 HCSKD
+48 
-53 PKKMT
+53 T
-58 MQESLEEVDRFLCW
+58 ESARAAI
-72 NKMTPEERRAELEA
+72 AELEQLNA
-86 QKAAAR
+86 
-92 ATEQATGDMSCA
+92 
-104 MEPESAPDTPQGAVL
+104 EP
-119 DEAVDAP
+119 
-126 PDVDSVPGDVSGD
+126 
-139 APESAADTVSDNVP
+139 
-153 DATEGYV
+153 
-160 PDTAEGDV
+160 
-168 PERAGNTAPD
+168 
-178 SVQDDDLDTIRET
+178 
-191 APDAAKG
+191 
-198 NAPDAIGALTAQEKE
+198 
-213 AVDATAQGVIAP
+213 
-225 EATVAE
+225 
-231 TLMQQGAEP
+231 EP

-245 ELEAEAEGTSSSQT
+245 EAEVISSLQT
-259 PETTALQEMCCAVQE
+259 PEPAELQEGCCTGQE
-274 TEEVPE
+274 AEEAP
-280 VEVVPAEAI
+280 EVVPAEAI
-289 VPLGRTG
+289 VPLGQIG
-296 ENTPAEKERWAY
+296 GDAPAEKEQWAY
-308 ASELIGDAFQHWGN
+308 ASGLIGDAFQHWEN

-340 KKLVSWLVDEMLKNT
+340 KRLVSWRIDEMLTNMI
-355 TIGRVLCLCPLNTLY
+355 IGRVLCLCPLKTLHA
-370 DEMLQR
+370 EMLQR
-376 RTEAAIAEVDGEPM
+376 RMEAANAESDGEPT
-390 EIAMINDAFYK
+390 EIAMTYDALYEF
-401 NMLEVRTYQNIE
+401 MLEVQTYQYIE
-413 TKYRNDPAS
+413 ARYRNDPAS
-422 LKKYLEDFKYI
+422 LKKYLARFKYI

-445 SYGMNTYLSLE
+445 SYGINTYLSLE

-471 ATGKETY
+471 ATGEETY

-484 SKTPEDRIY
+484 AKIPEDRIY
-493 KLPQD
+493 QLPQD
-498 YQHIKQ
+498 YRHIKQ

-513 VRMLKS
+513 VMMLKC

-537 KMREI
+537 KMKEI

-564 LTDCIKD
+564 LTECVKD

-647 VIEELKPAVAYLAG
+647 VTEELKPAVAYLAG
-661 AEAFEVFRNSGTPD
+661 AEAFEVFRNSGKPD

-720 YKKVFAKYAPVLAE
+720 YKQVFTKYAPVLAE

-764 IMALKMFKEY
+764 IMALKVFKEY

-782 ALNHKLQI
+782 ALNCKLQI

-796 SDKIRKRGEYYQ
+796 SDKMRKRGEYYQ
-808 KTFWELTR
+808 KTFWKLTR

>member
-1 MSDKKT
+1 MKT
-7 HWPFGSFFLKLSD
+7 HWPFGGFFLKLSD

-28 ENYLKECEEEKQ
+28 EDYLKECEEEKQ

-58 MQESLEEVDRFLCW
+58 MQESQEEIGKFLRW

-86 QKAAAR
+86 QKAATCD
-92 ATEQATGDMSCA
+92 TEQAAGDMPCVI
-104 MEPESAPDTPQGAVL
+104 EPESAPDTPQGAVL

-126 PDVDSVPGDVSGD
+126 PGVDSVPGDVSGD
-139 APESAADTVSDNVP
+139 APESAADTVLDNVP

-160 PDTAEGDV
+160 PD
-168 PERAGNTAPD
+168 
-178 SVQDDDLDTIRET
+178 
-191 APDAAKG
+191 
-198 NAPDAIGALTAQEKE
+198 AIGALKAPEKE
-213 AVDATAQGVIAP
+213 AVNATAQGVIAP
-225 EATVAE
+225 ETTTAE

-245 ELEAEAEGTSSSQT
+245 EPESEAEGISSPQT
-259 PETTALQEMCCAVQE
+259 PEPTELQEGCCAVQGA
-274 TEEVPE
+274 EEAPE

-289 VPLGRTG
+289 VPLVKIGG
-296 ENTPAEKERWAY
+296 DAPAEKERWAY

-340 KKLVSWLVDEMLKNT
+340 KKLVSWLVDEMLKKMA
-355 TIGRVLCLCPLNTLY
+355 IVGRVLYLCPLNTLHA
-370 DEMLQR
+370 EMLQR
-376 RTEAAIAEVDGEPM
+376 RTEAAIAEVDGEPA
-390 EIAMINDAFYK
+390 EIAMTCDAFYE

-422 LKKYLEDFKYI
+422 LKKYLAGFKYI

-471 ATGKETY
+471 ATGEETY

-513 VRMLKS
+513 VMMLKS

-537 KMREI
+537 KMKEI

-610 QSTGRKRPLDVDDTC
+610 QSTGRKRSLDVDDTC

-720 YKKVFAKYAPVLAE
+720 YKQVFTKYAPVLAE

-764 IMALKMFKEY
+764 IMTLKMFKEY

-782 ALNHKLQI
+782 ALNCKLQI

-796 SDKIRKRGEYYQ
+796 SDKMRKRGEYYQ
-808 KTFWELTR
+808 KTFWKLTR

>member
-1 MSDKKT
+1 MKT
-7 HWPFGSFFLKLSD
+7 RWPFGGFFLKTLG
-20 EKNGTHEY
+20 EQNGTHEY
-28 ENYLKECEEEKQ
+28 EDYLRECEENP
-40 LPEEELEF
+40 LTEEEQ
-48 HCSKD
+48 
-53 PKKMT
+53 
-58 MQESLEEVDRFLCW
+58 QEQEENSW
-72 NKMTPEERRAELEA
+72 AAMAELE
-86 QKAAAR
+86 
-92 ATEQATGDMSCA
+92 QA
-104 MEPESAPDTPQGAVL
+104 
-119 DEAVDAP
+119 
-126 PDVDSVPGDVSGD
+126 
-139 APESAADTVSDNVP
+139 N
-153 DATEGYV
+153 
-160 PDTAEGDV
+160 
-168 PERAGNTAPD
+168 
-178 SVQDDDLDTIRET
+178 
-191 APDAAKG
+191 
-198 NAPDAIGALTAQEKE
+198 
-213 AVDATAQGVIAP
+213 
-225 EATVAE
+225 
-231 TLMQQGAEP
+231 
-240 TRQAA
+240 
-245 ELEAEAEGTSSSQT
+245 AEAEQKKQDAIRKQRVDYPDAFANLELVNEPVTAEENAAEDP
-259 PETTALQEMCCAVQE
+259 PEI
-274 TEEVPE
+274 
-280 VEVVPAEAI
+280 EVVPAEAI
-289 VPLGRTG
+289 VPLGQ
-296 ENTPAEKERWAY
+296 EPPPADEGRWTY
-308 ASELIGDAFQHWGN
+308 ASELIGDAFQQWDN
-322 GRVLLDMGTGR
+322 GRVILDMGTGC

-340 KKLVSWLVDEMLKNT
+340 KKLVKWIFDENFFETYGK
-355 TIGRVLCLCPLNTLY
+355 RVLYLCPLNALHTEMIRRRNEAEYAEAGDSSSELLMLY
-370 DEMLQR
+370 DVVWADIL
-376 RTEAAIAEVDGEPM
+376 
-390 EIAMINDAFYK
+390 EIQ
-401 NMLEVRTYQNIE
+401 TYQHLE
-413 TKYRNDPAS
+413 TLRRNNPAGLEQY
-422 LKKYLEDFKYI
+422 LKQFKYI

-471 ATGKETY
+471 ATGEETY

-484 SKTPEDRIY
+484 AKTPEDRIY

-513 VRMLKS
+513 VMMLKS

-625 TVYFR
+625 MVYFR

-647 VIEELKPAVAYLAG
+647 VTEELKPAVAYLAG

-700 LGVRQLKRELELLN
+700 LGVWQLKRELELLN

-720 YKKVFAKYAPVLAE
+720 YKQVFAKYAPVLAE

-744 VDWINAHLNQ
+744 VDWIKAHLNQ

-764 IMALKMFKEY
+764 IMALKVFKEY

-782 ALNHKLQI
+782 VLNRKLQI

-808 KTFWELTR
+808 KTFWKLTR

>member
-1 MSDKKT
+1 MKT
-7 HWPFGSFFLKLSD
+7 KMPFDGFYLKLLD
-20 EKNGTHEY
+20 EQNGTHEY
-28 ENYLKECEEEKQ
+28 EEYLRNCKENPLTEEEQ
-40 LPEEELEF
+40 WEW
-48 HCSKD
+48 
-53 PKKMT
+53 T
-58 MQESLEEVDRFLCW
+58 ESARAAI
-72 NKMTPEERRAELEA
+72 AELERINA
-86 QKAAAR
+86 
-92 ATEQATGDMSCA
+92 
-104 MEPESAPDTPQGAVL
+104 EP
-119 DEAVDAP
+119 
-126 PDVDSVPGDVSGD
+126 
-139 APESAADTVSDNVP
+139 
-153 DATEGYV
+153 
-160 PDTAEGDV
+160 
-168 PERAGNTAPD
+168 
-178 SVQDDDLDTIRET
+178 
-191 APDAAKG
+191 
-198 NAPDAIGALTAQEKE
+198 
-213 AVDATAQGVIAP
+213 
-225 EATVAE
+225 
-231 TLMQQGAEP
+231 EP
-240 TRQAA
+240 TRQSA
-245 ELEAEAEGTSSSQT
+245 EPEAEAEGISSLQT
-259 PETTALQEMCCAVQE
+259 PKQPIELQEKGCTGQE
-274 TEEVPE
+274 AEEVPE
-280 VEVVPAEAI
+280 VEVVPAEVI
-289 VPLGRTG
+289 VPLVQIGG
-296 ENTPAEKERWAY
+296 NAPAEKERWAY
-308 ASELIGDAFQHWGN
+308 ASELIGDAFQHWEN

-340 KKLVSWLVDEMLKNT
+340 KKLVSWRVDEMLKKT
-355 TIGRVLCLCPLNTLY
+355 TIGRVLCLCPLNTLHA
-370 DEMLQR
+370 EMLQR

-422 LKKYLEDFKYI
+422 LKKYLTGFKYI

-456 VLQKAEADHVVIYMS
+456 VLKKAEADHVVIYMS
-471 ATGKETY
+471 ATGEETY

-513 VRMLKS
+513 VMMLKC

-537 KMREI
+537 KMKEI
-542 FGDTAAY
+542 FGNTAAY

-564 LTDCIKD
+564 LTECVKD

-647 VIEELKPAVAYLAG
+647 VIEELRPAVAYLAG
-661 AEAFEVFRNSGTPD
+661 AEAFEVFRNSGKPD

-720 YKKVFAKYAPVLAE
+720 YKQVFAKYAPVLAE
-734 ETVPYCFDSV
+734 KTVPYCFDSV

-754 PMLKEEMYES
+754 PMLKEDMYES
-764 IMALKMFKEY
+764 IMALKVFKEY

-782 ALNHKLQI
+782 ALNRKLQI

-796 SDKIRKRGEYYQ
+796 TVREFKRNENRNKTLWKLIR
-808 KTFWELTR
+808 

>member
-7 HWPFGSFFLKLSD
+7 HWPFGGFFLKLSD

-28 ENYLKECEEEKQ
+28 EEYLRNCKENPLTEEEQ
-40 LPEEELEF
+40 REW
-48 HCSKD
+48 
-53 PKKMT
+53 T
-58 MQESLEEVDRFLCW
+58 ESARAAI
-72 NKMTPEERRAELEA
+72 AELEQLNA
-86 QKAAAR
+86 
-92 ATEQATGDMSCA
+92 
-104 MEPESAPDTPQGAVL
+104 EPE
-119 DEAVDAP
+119 
-126 PDVDSVPGDVSGD
+126 
-139 APESAADTVSDNVP
+139 
-153 DATEGYV
+153 
-160 PDTAEGDV
+160 
-168 PERAGNTAPD
+168 
-178 SVQDDDLDTIRET
+178 
-191 APDAAKG
+191 
-198 NAPDAIGALTAQEKE
+198 LTRQ
-213 AVDATAQGVIAP
+213 
-225 EATVAE
+225 VAE
-231 TLMQQGAEP
+231 PEV
-240 TRQAA
+240 
-245 ELEAEAEGTSSSQT
+245 EAEGTSSPQT
-259 PETTALQEMCCAVQE
+259 PEPAELQEGCCTVQE
-274 TEEVPE
+274 TEEAPE

-289 VPLGRTG
+289 VPLVKIGG
-296 ENTPAEKERWAY
+296 DAPAEKERWAY

-355 TIGRVLCLCPLNTLY
+355 IIGRVLYLCPLNTLHA
-370 DEMLQR
+370 EMLQR

-390 EIAMINDAFYK
+390 EIAMTNDAFYE

-422 LKKYLEDFKYI
+422 LKKYLAGFKYI

-471 ATGKETY
+471 ATGEETY

-513 VRMLKS
+513 VMMLKS

-537 KMREI
+537 KMKEI

-610 QSTGRKRPLDVDDTC
+610 QSTGRKRSLDVDDTC

-720 YKKVFAKYAPVLAE
+720 YKQVFTKYAPVLAE

-764 IMALKMFKEY
+764 IMTLKVFKEY

-782 ALNHKLQI
+782 ALNCKLQI

-796 SDKIRKRGEYYQ
+796 SDKMRKRGEYYQ
-808 KTFWELTR
+808 KTFWKLTR

>member
-1 MSDKKT
+1 MKM
-7 HWPFGSFFLKLSD
+7 PFDGFYLKLLD
-20 EKNGTHEY
+20 EQNGTHEY
-28 ENYLKECEEEKQ
+28 EEYLRNCKENPLTEEEQ
-40 LPEEELEF
+40 REW
-48 HCSKD
+48 
-53 PKKMT
+53 T
-58 MQESLEEVDRFLCW
+58 ESARAAI
-72 NKMTPEERRAELEA
+72 AELERINA
-86 QKAAAR
+86 
-92 ATEQATGDMSCA
+92 
-104 MEPESAPDTPQGAVL
+104 EP
-119 DEAVDAP
+119 
-126 PDVDSVPGDVSGD
+126 
-139 APESAADTVSDNVP
+139 
-153 DATEGYV
+153 
-160 PDTAEGDV
+160 
-168 PERAGNTAPD
+168 
-178 SVQDDDLDTIRET
+178 
-191 APDAAKG
+191 
-198 NAPDAIGALTAQEKE
+198 
-213 AVDATAQGVIAP
+213 
-225 EATVAE
+225 
-231 TLMQQGAEP
+231 EP
-240 TRQAA
+240 TRQSA
-245 ELEAEAEGTSSSQT
+245 EPEAEAEGISSPQT
-259 PETTALQEMCCAVQE
+259 PEPTELQEGCCAVQE
-274 TEEVPE
+274 AEEAPE

-289 VPLGRTG
+289 VPLVKIGG
-296 ENTPAEKERWAY
+296 DAPAEKERWAY

-340 KKLVSWLVDEMLKNT
+340 KKLVSWRVDEMLKKT
-355 TIGRVLCLCPLNTLY
+355 TIGRVLCLCPLNTLHA
-370 DEMLQR
+370 EMLQR

-390 EIAMINDAFYK
+390 EIAMTNDAFYE

-422 LKKYLEDFKYI
+422 LKKYLTGFKYI

-445 SYGMNTYLSLE
+445 SYGINTYLSLE

-471 ATGKETY
+471 ATGEETY

-513 VRMLKS
+513 VMMLKC

-531 SGEDLL
+531 SGGDLL
-537 KMREI
+537 KMKEI

-564 LTDCIKD
+564 LTECVKD

-647 VIEELKPAVAYLAG
+647 VIEELRPAVAYLAG
-661 AEAFEVFRNSGTPD
+661 AEAFEVFRNSGKPD

-720 YKKVFAKYAPVLAE
+720 YKQVFAKYAPVLAE
-734 ETVPYCFDSV
+734 ETVPYRFDSV

-754 PMLKEEMYES
+754 PMLKEDMYES
-764 IMALKMFKEY
+764 IRALKVFKEY

-782 ALNHKLQI
+782 ALNRKLQI

-796 SDKIRKRGEYYQ
+796 TVREFKRNENRNKTLWKLIR
-808 KTFWELTR
+808 

>member
-86 QKAAAR
+86 QKAATR
-92 ATEQATGDMSCA
+92 ATEQAAGDMSCA

-445 SYGMNTYLSLE
+445 SYGMNTYLWLE

>member
-1 MSDKKT
+1 MAGLCALFYKEGHKYNMKT
-7 HWPFGSFFLKLSD
+7 HWPFGGFFLKLSD
-20 EKNGTHEY
+20 EKNGTYEY
-28 ENYLKECEEEKQ
+28 EDYLKECEEEKQ

-58 MQESLEEVDRFLCW
+58 MQESQEEIGKFLRW

-86 QKAAAR
+86 QKAATCD
-92 ATEQATGDMSCA
+92 TEQAAGDMPCVI
-104 MEPESAPDTPQGAVL
+104 EPESAPDTPQGAVL

-126 PDVDSVPGDVSGD
+126 PGVDSVPGDVSGD
-139 APESAADTVSDNVP
+139 APESAADTVLDNVP

-160 PDTAEGDV
+160 PD
-168 PERAGNTAPD
+168 
-178 SVQDDDLDTIRET
+178 
-191 APDAAKG
+191 
-198 NAPDAIGALTAQEKE
+198 AIGALKAPEKE
-213 AVDATAQGVIAP
+213 AVNATAQGVIAP
-225 EATVAE
+225 ETTTAE

-245 ELEAEAEGTSSSQT
+245 EPESEAEGISSPQT
-259 PETTALQEMCCAVQE
+259 PEPTELQEGCCAVQGA
-274 TEEVPE
+274 EEAPE

-289 VPLGRTG
+289 VPLVKIGG
-296 ENTPAEKERWAY
+296 DAPAEKERWAY

-340 KKLVSWLVDEMLKNT
+340 KKLVSWLVDEMLKKMA
-355 TIGRVLCLCPLNTLY
+355 IVGRVLYLCPLNTLHA
-370 DEMLQR
+370 EMLQR
-376 RTEAAIAEVDGEPM
+376 RTEAAIAEVDGEPA
-390 EIAMINDAFYK
+390 EIAMTCDAFYE

-422 LKKYLEDFKYI
+422 LKKYLAGFKYI

-471 ATGKETY
+471 ATGEETY

-513 VRMLKS
+513 VMMLKS

-537 KMREI
+537 KMKEI

-610 QSTGRKRPLDVDDTC
+610 QSTGRKRSLDVDDTC

-720 YKKVFAKYAPVLAE
+720 YKQVFTKYAPVLAE

-754 PMLKEEMYES
+754 LMLKEEMYES
-764 IMALKMFKEY
+764 IMALKVFKEY

-782 ALNHKLQI
+782 ALNCKLQI

-796 SDKIRKRGEYYQ
+796 SDKMRKRGEYYQ
-808 KTFWELTR
+808 KTFWKLTR